1 MTENKEV
8 GLFAGTTIVQN
19 PKLKEKL
26 REINENL
33 MSGGIAMPRI
43 SLRGG
48 KFRQMIAGEQQ
59 GVTNNNEMNVIIV
72 RAAKVSRTY
81 YKGVYDPDKAVP
93 PTCWSSDTQQPAAD
107 VSAEN
112 KQADRCM
119 DCPMNVKGSGQNNT
133 KACRYN
139 QRLAIVPEDNMER
152 VYQLQ
157 LPATSIFGDVV
168 ANKMPMQSYAKFLE
182 AHDKTPI
189 IAIVTQM
196 YFDDDADVP
205 KLFFTPVRPLNEGEL
220 EKAIELSESPE
231 AERAVSITVS
241 QADGVMQPE
250 EEPKDDGDDTNNDS
264 NVDNSNTNGSKPD
277 TEGAS
282 GDTADAVAA
291 NSGDGT
297 DPDEPP
303 EPVVMKSS
311 KKTAD
316 EPEGDV
322 DEDLVELI
330 DKWTD

>member
-1 MTENKEV
+1 MTENKDV

-19 PKLKEKL
+19 PKLQEKL

-59 GVTNNNEMNVIIV
+59 EVTNNNEMNVIIV

-81 YKGVYDPDKAVP
+81 YKGVYDPEKAVR
-93 PTCWSSDTQQPAAD
+93 PTCWSNDTQQPAA
-107 VSAEN
+107 VIPAEN

-157 LPATSIFGDVV
+157 LPATSIFGDVI

-196 YFDDDADVP
+196 YFDNNADVP
-205 KLFFTPVRPLNEGEL
+205 KLFFTPVRPLNEEEL
-220 EKAIELSESPE
+220 EKAIKLSESPE

-250 EEPKDDGDDTNNDS
+250 EEPKKDAGSNTTGSNTDASTVGTESNNEKTAVDDG
-264 NVDNSNTNGSKPD
+264 
-277 TEGAS
+277 
-282 GDTADAVAA
+282 
-291 NSGDGT
+291 GDGT

-303 EPVVMKSS
+303 EPVKLAS
-311 KKTAD
+311 KKSAEP

-322 DEDLVELI
+322 DDELVELL
-330 DKWTD
+330 DKWTN